1 MKVLVTGG
9 TGFIGSHTVIELVNA
24 GHTPVILDNFDN
36 SNEDVLH
43 GLQSILGFS
52 PVFYQGDCNDRN
64 ILDTIFNNEKPDAV
78 IHFAAYKAVGESVE
92 KPLRYYG
99 NNLVSLL
106 TLLEAMEKFGSSKL
120 VFSSS
125 CTVYGQPQMNPVDE
139 TSADSNAASPYGHT
153 KVMCEQ
159 ILKDYE
165 RSGANLKTVLLR
177 YFNPVGAHPSGKI
190 GELPNGVPN
199 NLVPYITQTAAGIRE
214 KLVVH
219 GNDYETPDGSCIRDF
234 IHVVDLAKAHV
245 AALEF
250 LEKHNHR
257 IEVFNLGQGKGNS
270 VLEMVNTFEEVAG
283 VKLNYTI
290 GPRRAGDVEKIWA
303 DTSKAER
310 MLGWKTELTIKDALK
325 DAWNW
330 QLALSKNA

>member
-9 TGFIGSHTVIELVNA
+9 TGFIGSHTVIELINA

-36 SNEDVLH
+36 SNEEVLA
-43 GLQSILGFS
+43 GLENILGFR
-52 PVFYQGDCNDRN
+52 PIFYKGDCTEMAV
-64 ILDTIFNNEKPDAV
+64 LDSIFKSEQPEAV

-92 KPLRYYG
+92 QPLSYYR
-99 NNLVSLL
+99 NNIISLL
-106 TLLEAMEKFGSSKL
+106 QLLQVMEKFSTSKL

-125 CTVYGQPQMNPVDE
+125 CTVYGQPVNNPVDE
-139 TSADSNAASPYGHT
+139 TSDDSNAASPYGHT

-159 ILKDYE
+159 ILKDIE
-165 RSGANLKTVLLR
+165 KSGANLKTVMLR
-177 YFNPVGAHPSGKI
+177 YFNPIGAHPSGSI

-214 KLVVH
+214 KLVVY
-219 GNDYETPDGSCIRDF
+219 GNDYNTPDGSCIRDF

-245 AALEF
+245 SALEF
-250 LEKHNHR
+250 LGQNDHR
-257 IEVFNLGQGKGNS
+257 IEVFNLGQGRGNS
-270 VLEMVNTFEEVAG
+270 VIEMVKTFEEISG
-283 VKLNYTI
+283 VELNYTI

-303 DTSKAER
+303 EVSKAER
-310 MLGWKTELTIKDALK
+310 MLGWKTELTIKHALK

-330 QLALSKNA
+330 QLMLGKKP